1 MKTCLLIA
9 GHWQI
14 ENITAKGLRP
24 WRSYANLRKSTGAS
38 GERDWV
44 WNDLLPL
51 LRDKLIASGVQVF
64 ITDAIYHEE
73 TYSRDYDLALA
84 LHFDA
89 GGTDS
94 RCIISKPNPSQNPP
108 YLYPEALAKADEF
121 ISHWLAVYP
130 QMTGIASRQDRITEG
145 MTDYYAWDY
154 LKEGTPSVIIEHG
167 NNTCPQDSEKMHNH
181 TELIAE
187 ADVAAVRRF
196 LLPEPVVEDNRYWIY
211 HRGQVLEG
219 QVYAENPKDLL
230 TELENRLK
238 ENDRLLADKTAE
250 LEQLRREIEKQDQHE
265 KSLIEER
272 NLARRERDDLALTL
286 QLQKEGQERALQ
298 GLRNEIEELSIE
310 NAKLTEKVKRDFT
323 YRKLVGNWFIGRWK
337 KELPAKEV
345 KK

>member
-14 ENITAKGLRP
+14 ENISAKGLRK

-130 QMTGIASRQDRITEG
+130 HKTGIASRQDRITEG

-154 LKEGTPSVIIEHG
+154 IKEGTPAVIIEHG

-187 ADVAAVRRF
+187 ADVEAVRRF
-196 LLPEPVVEDNRYWIY
+196 FGISAPEEPEKPSESTTQPQEGISDKVADELAKITRRLDDIQRQVDSLSSDRNILEDIQGKQGEAKELSKANAETLTEIRKEMKEEFRVTREELAPEPPPPTDYEVVT
-211 HRGQVLEG
+211 
-219 QVYAENPKDLL
+219 K
-230 TELENRLK
+230 
-238 ENDRLLADKTAE
+238 
-250 LEQLRREIEKQDQHE
+250 
-265 KSLIEER
+265 
-272 NLARRERDDLALTL
+272 
-286 QLQKEGQERALQ
+286 
-298 GLRNEIEELSIE
+298 
-310 NAKLTEKVKRDFT
+310 
-323 YRKLVGNWFIGRWK
+323 VGNLFVGRWK
-337 KELPAKEV
+337 K
-345 KK
+345 